1 MSLMLKC
8 KHYEANFI
16 CSLTPYSKNH
26 FHQHI
31 RDTLQGKNL
40 KYDTKSGVGH
50 DSWTQL
56 HIVTSIQFGTYKS
69 RAMHHPNT
77 PQQRC
82 ALSIAVSANPKS
94 KNNLI
99 NATQA
104 MKNYTQI
111 FLSHIKSSSSL
122 HSCFNSSLR
131 TTNFIG

>member
-1 MSLMLKC
+1 MFNC
-8 KHYEANFI
+8 KYQEANLI
-16 CSLTPYSKNH
+16 CSLTPYSKDY

-31 RDTLQGKNL
+31 RDTLHEENL
-40 KYDTKSGVGH
+40 KYDKSDVGH
-50 DSWTQL
+50 DLTQL

-82 ALSIAVSANPKS
+82 ALSISVSANPKS

-104 MKNYTQI
+104 METYNQSL
-111 FLSHIKSSSSL
+111 LSHIKSSSIL
-122 HSCFNSSLR
+122 HSCFNCSLK